1 MGCLITL
8 VCYPS
13 PWDDCKRA
21 SLLSLV
27 LPLFRKKEPL
37 FSLTRGRIHERVC
50 DSVCR
55 LWCISA
61 LHKSHENGIFR
72 KSSYSRSL
80 LCPIV
85 FDVRYRIL
93 IIGYTPRSFRG
104 RGFCINSW
112 RSLTNQTAFL
122 QIIITDEEFPFHE
135 VIANSLETV
144 LLKWLRASTLPL
156 KDVESAS
163 HF

>member
-13 PWDDCKRA
+13 PWDDSKRA

-27 LPLFRKKEPL
+27 LPLFFRKKKPL
-37 FSLTRGRIHERVC
+37 FSLTRGRIQERVC
-50 DSVCR
+50 DSACR
-55 LWCISA
+55 LWYISA
-61 LHKSHENGIFR
+61 PHKSHENGIFR

-80 LCPIV
+80 LCPIA

-93 IIGYTPRSFRG
+93 IIGYTLRSFRG
-104 RGFCINSW
+104 RGSCINSW
-112 RSLTNQTAFL
+112 RSLTNQTTFL

-144 LLKWLRASTLPL
+144 LLK
-156 KDVESAS
+156 
-163 HF
+163 